1 MHTSADWLTSA
12 DLPPGM
18 RRSGEPIG
26 LKLFHPQIR
35 SSVGDTDILFVD
47 KVPIP
52 RPNLDDQAERARLGL
67 RPQFTTHLLNPD
79 P

>member
-47 KVPIP
+47 KSLFHGRILMIKL
-52 RPNLDDQAERARLGL
+52 RGEGWAYDLNSRL
-67 RPQFTTHLLNPD
+67 TS
-79 P
+79 